1 VAYQLR
7 SALPHARFIL
17 PTAPTRPISLN
28 GGYPMPGWYDIHSL
42 DSLQGRA
49 DGPGV
54 AASTDYISGLM
65 DSLAAGIPS
74 DRVVMAGFSQGGAMA
89 LAMLGRVPGKVCGV
103 SGAREGRVR
112 AGWGRARAR
121 RAPFATLHPPSPAH
135 LTLSPLIIL
144 SSVFISMLTQLAGVI
159 SMSGYLPLATAS
171 PSSPP
176 AVPLHTP
183 ANGATPVLFCHGDA
197 DEVVRHEF
205 GVLSADA
212 LKAAGVPVTFKTY
225 RGMGHSA
232 CPAELGDVAD
242 FLTERLPPA

>member
-1 VAYQLR
+1 MAGPAHGRNHSHTHTPSLHLIQAGWEDVAYQLR

-42 DSLQGRA
+42 GSLQGRA

-103 SGAREGRVR
+103 CGAREGRVR

-121 RAPFATLHPPSPAH
+121 RAPFATLHPPSPSH
-135 LTLSPLIIL
+135 HISLYLSSSFSPLF
-144 SSVFISMLTQLAGVI
+144 SFPCSR
-159 SMSGYLPLATAS
+159 
-171 PSSPP
+171 SSPASSP
-176 AVPLHTP
+176 
-183 ANGATPVLFCHGDA
+183 
-197 DEVVRHEF
+197 
-205 GVLSADA
+205 
-212 LKAAGVPVTFKTY
+212 
-225 RGMGHSA
+225 
-232 CPAELGDVAD
+232 CPA
-242 FLTERLPPA
+242 TCP